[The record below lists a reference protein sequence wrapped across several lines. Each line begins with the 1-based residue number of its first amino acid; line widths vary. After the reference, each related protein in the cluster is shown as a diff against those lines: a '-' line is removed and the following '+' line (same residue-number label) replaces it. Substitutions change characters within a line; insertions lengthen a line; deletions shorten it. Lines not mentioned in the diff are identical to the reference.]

1 MIIIFIFSILFRFY
15 FWIYFWIRLSPLTI
29 LRTNTFIRIL
39 YFINMRLKLIF
50 NFTFKQ
56 LYFVLSV
63 KIFSS
68 SIISRWFFEN
78 RSSLWQFFFNIYTR
92 LHIIIEINLLLLLIL
107 FMILTFITQIVKIW
121 FLVSAIKKG
130 SSCAFN
136 LL

>member
-1 MIIIFIFSILFRFY
+1 MIIIFIFSIPFRFY

-56 LYFVLSV
+56 LYFELSV

-130 SSCAFN
+130 SACAFD